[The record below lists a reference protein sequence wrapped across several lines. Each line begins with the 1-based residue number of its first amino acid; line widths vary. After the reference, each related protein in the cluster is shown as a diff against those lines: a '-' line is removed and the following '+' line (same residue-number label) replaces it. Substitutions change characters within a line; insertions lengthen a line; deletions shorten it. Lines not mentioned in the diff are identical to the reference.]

1 MIGHV
6 AIALALGQEV
16 EIGLDEGGSAAKEK
30 GDLSDLHFLVGELG
44 TAREGGQIVGDRL
57 GRVVHDLADLRGGL
71 ALESE
76 ADDLSAMGENRP
88 EVMERAA
95 HRDQDVGVCL
105 AHDLQVAGDG
115 SRGDEEDAVGEVFGG
130 EQRPLTEGLLAEV
143 EQSRLAKGGRSVLMN
158 QQVVDLATM
167 QGEADGLLVAVG
179 DGFSGWLVSSNGDE
193 RDLARRS

>member
-1 MIGHV
+1 MLRSRWHSARRSRYAWMREGPRRRRK
-6 AIALALGQEV
+6 AICPTC
-16 EIGLDEGGSAAKEK
+16 I
-30 GDLSDLHFLVGELG
+30 FLLGELG
-44 TAREGGQIVGDRL
+44 TAREGGQVVGNGL

-76 ADDLSAMGENRP
+76 ADDLSAMGEYRP

-130 EQRPLTEGLLAEV
+130 EQRSLTEGLLAEV
-143 EQSRLAKGGRSVLMN
+143 EESRLAKAGRSVLH
-158 QQVVDLATM
+158 
-167 QGEADGLLVAVG
+167 E
-179 DGFSGWLVSSNGDE
+179 SND
-193 RDLARRS
+193 RRPCHDAG